1 MLAQG
6 PVLSYA
12 RLLQRG
18 RLDVMAL
25 VKKTA
30 LGSRRPPTAGTPEV
44 PSRPMPTPRRA
55 VAAPLQTSAA
65 GRIEQATLELA
76 SGLSEASAA
85 AVELQA
91 AMTQIASGAEEAAGA
106 SQESLGLIE
115 TLGATFLE
123 ARERA
128 GQSRRQAD
136 TVETAFVEISAQI
149 EASVSAIE
157 LNAQRQLGTVEVIA
171 ALEATAADIG
181 VIAQGVGDVSEQTS
195 MLALNATIEAA
206 RAGDDGKGFAVVADE
221 VRSLAENAEA
231 NAAAILGLAD
241 GIAGDI
247 REIVNAIRSAAGEA
261 EREAQAGRAVIARI
275 GETQGDLTAIAASA
289 EQILVAAIQ
298 AETGIRE
305 AQRGAEQVAAAA
317 EEQSA
322 AAAEAQQ
329 AIEQQSASLDQSQ
342 QTAEALGVL
351 AEKLKAKTDGT
362 AAAEQAAAAAEELS
376 ATVQE
381 LSGAAAQILV
391 AIEQIAKGA
400 QVQAAATL
408 QANSAME
415 QIESAAEMTQG
426 RARDSAERVA
436 AVAVSVTEGAQRIEA
451 LTQGVG
457 AALDRTRNMLSS
469 LGDIS
474 KVARQIERN
483 GDALALLAVQTSML
497 GVSGSVEA
505 TRAGDAGA
513 GFATVAADIR
523 KLSRDAALSG
533 ERARDA
539 IRAIQDQ
546 VGVAVRDLD
555 QIVAAAES
563 EIGRNQ
569 GLVQRFSAL
578 EVELR
583 SAEAGARAIAEGSEL
598 VLRSVREIRGGTEQI
613 ATAAEE
619 ASSAA
624 HEASAAAQQQSQAS
638 EELAAAIEEIAS
650 LATALLDQ
658 PS

>member
-1 MLAQG
+1 
-6 PVLSYA
+6 
-12 RLLQRG
+12 
-18 RLDVMAL
+18 MAL

-30 LGSRRPPTAGTPEV
+30 LGARRPARAEASGTTARPV
-44 PSRPMPTPRRA
+44 PSPQRA
-55 VAAPLQTSAA
+55 VATPLATTAR
-65 GRIEQATLELA
+65 GRIQQATLELA

-85 AVELQA
+85 AAELQA

-106 SQESLGLIE
+106 SQESLGLIA
-115 TLGATFLE
+115 TLSATFLE

-128 GQSRRQAD
+128 GHARRQAD
-136 TVETAFVEISAQI
+136 TVEAAFSDITAQI
-149 EASVSAIE
+149 ESSVLAIE
-157 LNAQRQLGTVEVIA
+157 LNSRRQLGSVEGIA

-181 VIAQGVGDVSEQTS
+181 AIAQGVGDVSEQTS

-221 VRSLAENAEA
+221 VRALAEIAEA
-231 NAAAILGLAD
+231 NAAEVLDLAG

-247 REIVNAIRSAAGEA
+247 REIVAAIRSAAGEA
-261 EREAQAGRAVIARI
+261 EREGQAGRAVIARI
-275 GETQGDLTAIAASA
+275 GETGSDLAAIAASA

-329 AIEQQSASLDQSQ
+329 AIEQQNVSLDQSQ
-342 QTAEALGVL
+342 QTAEALGGL
-351 AEKLKAKTDGT
+351 SETLQDETESSAAEQVA
-362 AAAEQAAAAAEELS
+362 AAAEQLS

-381 LSGAAAQILV
+381 LSGAAAEILV
-391 AIEQIAKGA
+391 AIEQIGKGA
-400 QVQAAATL
+400 QIQAAATL
-408 QANSAME
+408 EANSAME
-415 QIESAAEMTQG
+415 QIESAAEMTRG
-426 RARDSAERVA
+426 RARESAERVA
-436 AVAVSVTEGAQRIEA
+436 SVAGSVAESADRIEA
-451 LTQGVG
+451 LTKGVG
-457 AALDRTRNMLSS
+457 AALERTRTMLTS
-469 LGDIS
+469 LTGVS
-474 KVARQIERN
+474 KVARRIERN

-523 KLSRDAALSG
+523 KLSRDAAASG
-533 ERARDA
+533 DRARDA
-539 IRAIQDQ
+539 IRAVQDQ
-546 VGVAVRDLD
+546 VGIIVRDLD

-563 EIGRNQ
+563 EIARNQ
-569 GLVQRFSAL
+569 GLVERFRAL
-578 EVELR
+578 EAELG
-583 SAEAGARAIAEGSEL
+583 AAKAGAETIAEGSDL

-613 ATAAEE
+613 AAAAEE
-619 ASSAA
+619 ASAAA
-624 HEASAAAQQQSQAS
+624 HQAGAAARQQSQAS

-650 LATALLDQ
+650 LAAALLDQ